1 MLQYFCDLINMKVEK
16 IGRTKNEKLSISSPV
31 RRPRR
36 SNQLCKGSCVNRER
50 SH

>member
-16 IGRTKNEKLSISSPV
+16 IGRTKNEKLSISSPIRGS
-31 RRPRR
+31 RRN
-36 SNQLCKGSCVNRER
+36 NQLCEGSCVDRER